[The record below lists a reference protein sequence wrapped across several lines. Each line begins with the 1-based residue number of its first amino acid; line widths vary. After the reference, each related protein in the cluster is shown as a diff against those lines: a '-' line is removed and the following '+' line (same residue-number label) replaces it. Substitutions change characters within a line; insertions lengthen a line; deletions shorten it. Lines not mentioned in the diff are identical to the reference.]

1 MIRLYTSGCRT
12 EYSEHDSGVMLALHA
27 LRQCFGEVCP
37 ELFSR
42 GDILRYAET
51 GKPYVGVGS
60 GMYVSISHSHG
71 LCAAAVSDGEV
82 GVDIEY
88 IDPNRPAERLKRL
101 AERFFSADELAY
113 IKAGDDAGD
122 AVLPERFFEVWC
134 AKESYVKYTGDG
146 LSGLGGFSIFGLPV
160 NVTRLRVIDTNGG
173 SYACAV
179 ASRERAEISPI
190 YVEPCRI
197 V

>member
-42 GDILRYAET
+42 GDILRYAES

-71 LCAAAVSDGEV
+71 LCAAAVSDSEV

-88 IDPNRPAERLKRL
+88 IDPSRSTERLKRL
-101 AERFFSADELAY
+101 AARFFSADELAY
-113 IKAGDDAGD
+113 IKAEADAGD

-134 AKESYVKYTGDG
+134 AKESYVKYTGAG

-160 NVTRLRVIDTNGG
+160 EITRLRVSDASGN
-173 SYACAV
+173 SYACGICSA
-179 ASRERAEISPI
+179 ERAEISPI
-190 YVEPCRI
+190 YVEVGRI
-197 V
+197 I

>member
-1 MIRLYTSGCRT
+1 
-12 EYSEHDSGVMLALHA
+12 MLALHA

-37 ELFSR
+37 ELYNSP
-42 GDILRYAET
+42 DDVLRYAES

-71 LCAAAVSDGEV
+71 LCAAAVSDSEV

-88 IDPNRPAERLKRL
+88 IDPSRSTERLNRL
-101 AERFFSADELAY
+101 AARFFSQDELEY
-113 IKAGDDAGD
+113 VSG
-122 AVLPERFFEVWC
+122 LPERFYEIWC
-134 AKESYVKYTGDG
+134 AKESYLKYTGDG
-146 LSGLGGFSIFGLPV
+146 LSGLGAFSIFGLPV
-160 NVTRLRVIDTNGG
+160 NVMRLRVIDTNGK

>member
-1 MIRLYTSGCRT
+1 MIRLYTSGFRT
-12 EYSEHDSGVMLALHA
+12 EYSEHDAGVMLALHA
-27 LRQCFGEVCP
+27 LRQCFGEACP

-71 LCAAAVSDGEV
+71 LCAAAVSDSEV

-88 IDPNRPAERLKRL
+88 IDPSRSTERLKRL
-101 AERFFSADELAY
+101 AARFFSQDELEY
-113 IKAGDDAGD
+113 VSG
-122 AVLPERFFEVWC
+122 LPERFYEIWC
-134 AKESYVKYTGDG
+134 AKESYLKYTGAG

-190 YVEPCRI
+190 YIESDQI
-197 V
+197 M

>member
-1 MIRLYTSGCRT
+1 
-12 EYSEHDSGVMLALHA
+12 MLPVHA
-27 LRQCFGEVCP
+27 LKQSFGQAWP

-71 LCAAAVSDGEV
+71 LCAAAVSDSEV

-88 IDPNRPAERLKRL
+88 IDPNRPTERLNRL

-113 IKAGDDAGD
+113 IKAGADAVD

-160 NVTRLRVIDTNGG
+160 NVTRLRVIDTNGR

>member
-1 MIRLYTSGCRT
+1 
-12 EYSEHDSGVMLALHA
+12 MLALHA

-37 ELFSR
+37 ELYNSP
-42 GDILRYAET
+42 DDVLRYAET

-71 LCAAAVSDGEV
+71 LCAAAVSDSEI

-88 IDPNRPAERLKRL
+88 IDPSRSVERLKRL
-101 AERFFSADELAY
+101 AERFFSQDELAY
-113 IKAGDDAGD
+113 IKAEADAGD

-134 AKESYVKYTGDG
+134 AKESYVKYTGAG

-160 NVTRLRVIDTNGG
+160 NVTRLRVIDTNGR

-190 YVEPCRI
+190 YIESDQI
-197 V
+197 M

>member
-1 MIRLYTSGCRT
+1 
-12 EYSEHDSGVMLALHA
+12 MLALHA

-71 LCAAAVSDGEV
+71 LCAAAVSDSEV

-88 IDPNRPAERLKRL
+88 IDPSRPTERLNRL
-101 AERFFSADELAY
+101 AARFFSADELAY
-113 IKAGDDAGD
+113 IKAGADAVG

-160 NVTRLRVIDTNGG
+160 EITRLRVSGTNGR

-179 ASRERAEISPI
+179 CSAERAEISPI
-190 YVEPCRI
+190 YVEVGRI
-197 V
+197 I

>member
-1 MIRLYTSGCRT
+1 
-12 EYSEHDSGVMLALHA
+12 MLALHA

-71 LCAAAVSDGEV
+71 LCAAAVSDSEV

-88 IDPNRPAERLKRL
+88 IDPNRPVERLKRL
-101 AERFFSADELAY
+101 AKRFFSADELAY
-113 IKAGDDAGD
+113 IKAEADAGD
-122 AVLPERFFEVWC
+122 AVLPERFFE
-134 AKESYVKYTGDG
+134 G
-146 LSGLGGFSIFGLPV
+146 LVREGELCQIHRRRSVRTWRLLDIRSAGRDNAAAGF
-160 NVTRLRVIDTNGG
+160 RRK
-173 SYACAV
+173 
-179 ASRERAEISPI
+179 RQ
-190 YVEPCRI
+190 
-197 V
+197 

>member
-1 MIRLYTSGCRT
+1 
-12 EYSEHDSGVMLALHA
+12 MLALHA
-27 LRQCFGEVCP
+27 LRQCFGEVFP
-37 ELFSR
+37 ELYNSPD
-42 GDILRYAET
+42 DILRYAES

-71 LCAAAVSDGEV
+71 LCAAAVSDGEI

-88 IDPNRPAERLKRL
+88 IDPSRPAERLNRL
-101 AERFFSADELAY
+101 AERFFSQDELAY
-113 IKAGDDAGD
+113 IKAGADAVD

-146 LSGLGGFSIFGLPV
+146 LSGLGAFSIFGLPV
-160 NVTRLRVIDTNGG
+160 NVTRLRVIDTNGK

-190 YVEPCRI
+190 YIESDQI
-197 V
+197 M

>member
-1 MIRLYTSGCRT
+1 
-12 EYSEHDSGVMLALHA
+12 MLALHA

-37 ELFSR
+37 ELYNSP
-42 GDILRYAET
+42 DDVLRYAES

-71 LCAAAVSDGEV
+71 LCAAAVSDSEI

-88 IDPNRPAERLKRL
+88 IDPSRSTERLNRL

-113 IKAGDDAGD
+113 IKAEADAGD

-134 AKESYVKYTGDG
+134 AKESYVKYTGAG
-146 LSGLGGFSIFGLPV
+146 LSGLGGFSIFDLPFE
-160 NVTRLRVIDTNGG
+160 VTRLRVIDTNGG

>member
-1 MIRLYTSGCRT
+1 
-12 EYSEHDSGVMLALHA
+12 MLAVYA
-27 LRQCFGEVCP
+27 LKQSFGEACP
-37 ELFSR
+37 ELYNSP
-42 GDILRYAET
+42 DDVLRYAES

-71 LCAAAVSDGEV
+71 LCAAAVSDSEV

-88 IDPNRPAERLKRL
+88 IDPNRSVERLKRL
-101 AERFFSADELAY
+101 AERFFSADELEY
-113 IKAGDDAGD
+113 VSG
-122 AVLPERFFEVWC
+122 LPERFYEIWC
-134 AKESYVKYTGDG
+134 AKESYVKYTGAG

>member
-1 MIRLYTSGCRT
+1 
-12 EYSEHDSGVMLALHA
+12 MLAVHA

-42 GDILRYAET
+42 GDILRYAES

-71 LCAAAVSDGEV
+71 LCAAAVSDSEV

-88 IDPNRPAERLKRL
+88 IDPSRSTERLKRL
-101 AERFFSADELAY
+101 AARFFSADELAY
-113 IKAGDDAGD
+113 IKAGADAGD

-134 AKESYVKYTGDG
+134 AKESYVKYTGTG
-146 LSGLGGFSIFGLPV
+146 LSGTRRLLDIRSAGQCHASARYRYKRRKL
-160 NVTRLRVIDTNGG
+160 RLRG
-173 SYACAV
+173 SRR
-179 ASRERAEISPI
+179 ASGRKFRPI

>member
-1 MIRLYTSGCRT
+1 
-12 EYSEHDSGVMLALHA
+12 MLAVYA
-27 LRQCFGEVCP
+27 LKQCFGEVCP

-42 GDILRYAET
+42 GDVLRYAES

-71 LCAAAVSDGEV
+71 LCAAAVSDSEI

-88 IDPNRPAERLKRL
+88 IDPSRSTERLKRL

-113 IKAGDDAGD
+113 IKAGADAVD

-134 AKESYVKYTGDG
+134 AKESYVKYTGAG
-146 LSGLGGFSIFGLPV
+146 LSGLGDFSIFGLPV
-160 NVTRLRVIDTNGG
+160 EITRLRVSGTNGR

-179 ASRERAEISPI
+179 CSAERAEISPI
-190 YVEPCRI
+190 YVEVGRI
-197 V
+197 I

>member
-1 MIRLYTSGCRT
+1 
-12 EYSEHDSGVMLALHA
+12 MLALHA

-42 GDILRYAET
+42 GDILRYAES

-71 LCAAAVSDGEV
+71 LCAVAVSDSEI

-88 IDPNRPAERLKRL
+88 IDPSRSTERLKRL
-101 AERFFSADELAY
+101 AARFFSADELAY
-113 IKAGDDAGD
+113 IKAEADAGD

-146 LSGLGGFSIFGLPV
+146 LSGLGGFSIFDLPV
-160 NVTRLRVIDTNGG
+160 GITRLRVIDTNGG

>member
-1 MIRLYTSGCRT
+1 
-12 EYSEHDSGVMLALHA
+12 MLAVYA
-27 LRQCFGEVCP
+27 LKQSFGEACP
-37 ELFSR
+37 KLFSR
-42 GDILRYAET
+42 GDILRYAES

-71 LCAAAVSDGEV
+71 LCAAAVSDSEV

-88 IDPNRPAERLKRL
+88 IDPNRPVERLKRL
-101 AERFFSADELAY
+101 AERFFSQDELAY
-113 IKAGDDAGD
+113 IKAEADAGD

-134 AKESYVKYTGDG
+134 AKESYVKYTGAG
-146 LSGLGGFSIFGLPV
+146 LSGLGGFSIFDLPV

-190 YVEPCRI
+190 YIESDQI
-197 V
+197 M